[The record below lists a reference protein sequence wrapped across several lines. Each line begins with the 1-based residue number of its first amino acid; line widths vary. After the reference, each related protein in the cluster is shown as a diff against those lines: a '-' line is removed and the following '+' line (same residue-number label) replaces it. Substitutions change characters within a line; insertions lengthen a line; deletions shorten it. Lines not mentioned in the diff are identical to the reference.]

1 MRINFLDHYV
11 VQATQKKKKGF
22 SNKGQTYD
30 LSPYSLLSAIMTSF
44 VQEDI

>member
-1 MRINFLDHYV
+1 MTINFL
-11 VQATQKKKKGF
+11 VQATQKKKKSF

-30 LSPYSLLSAIMTSF
+30 LSPYSLLWAIMTSF